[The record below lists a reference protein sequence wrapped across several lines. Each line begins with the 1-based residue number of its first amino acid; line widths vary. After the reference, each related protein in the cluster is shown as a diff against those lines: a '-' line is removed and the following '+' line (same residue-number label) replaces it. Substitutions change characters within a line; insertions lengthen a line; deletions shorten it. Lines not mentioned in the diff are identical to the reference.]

1 MIRVKTSR
9 AIIPVTMSRKMY
21 SASTWAANVDAC
33 CGHNGKLLSIP
44 CLRYSLSGYRAIQP
58 PQDKDQTSKQKNRG
72 RGRQAQDVRHHGAVF
87 SGLGIIVIAVEEHCV
102 DSVANFALR
111 GFDQSHSQIF
121 GRKIHTVKVTRD

>member
-72 RGRQAQDVRHHGAVF
+72 RGRQAQDVRHHGAVV
-87 SGLGIIVIAVEEHCV
+87 SGLGIIVILKADGLGERVDRIRLAGEEMP
-102 DSVANFALR
+102 A
-111 GFDQSHSQIF
+111 
-121 GRKIHTVKVTRD
+121 